1 MAQITITE
9 GLAELKTIVKRCEKK
24 RTSILSYLS
33 RPMGLV
39 DPLEKQGGSA
49 KFIKEETQALRD
61 LQSRHLAIRMAI
73 QRANHATTI
82 KIGDDEMTVAEWLT
96 WRKEQAPENR
106 QFLVNV
112 RAGLD
117 RARRETQQRGG
128 TVATP
133 GAEAKA
139 VDLTVNIDEK
149 VLAADIEGLETVEG
163 ALDGRLSLVNAT
175 VTIEI

>member
-1 MAQITITE
+1 MAQFTITE

-61 LQSRHLAIRMAI
+61 LQNRHLAIRMAI
-73 QRANHATTI
+73 QQANHTTRI
-82 KIGDDEMTVAEWLT
+82 KIGDTEMSVAEWLT

-106 QFLVNV
+106 QFLVNI
-112 RAGLD
+112 RSGLD

-128 TVATP
+128 TVAMP

-139 VDLTVNIDEK
+139 IDLTVNIDEK
-149 VLAADIEGLETVEG
+149 ALSENIEGLEAVEG
-163 ALDGRLSLVNAT
+163 ALDGKLSLVNA
-175 VTIEI
+175 VTLIEV